1 MEKGIKN
8 PLSSTAKIALE
19 DGTILEGEGFGHETT
34 ATGEIVFSTG
44 MTGYVEGLTDPSFK
58 GQIMMST
65 YPLQGNYGVS
75 EEWYQSGKIQ
85 VEGFIVRE
93 VCREPSMY
101 SSGKTLDEFLR
112 EFKIPGISGI
122 DTRDLTIK
130 IREKGAMK
138 CAITTEEV
146 EDSELIAQAKN
157 QLSIVDMDLVPQ
169 VSTKETVLFGEKMKQ
184 RVALIDCGV
193 KKNIINGFLDRD
205 IGVVLFPYDTDYE
218 TILDYDPNGLMVS
231 CGPGNPERVT
241 ETIDTLQKIS
251 NRLPIFGICMGQQII
266 AKSFGAKIYKMKFGH
281 RGANQP
287 VKDLVSGKVFITSQ
301 NHGFSIDAKSLDDTP
316 LELTQINLNDNTPE
330 GFSHEELPL
339 HCVQY
344 HPEAGPGPNDTSF
357 VFDKFKQMM
366 DEY

>member
-1 MEKGIKN
+1 MGNGVKN
-8 PLSSTAKIALE
+8 PHSSTAKIALE
-19 DGTILEGEGFGHETT
+19 DGTIIKGEGFGHETT

-44 MTGYVEGLTDPSFK
+44 MTGYVEGLTDPSFR
-58 GQIMMST
+58 GQILMST
-65 YPLQGNYGVS
+65 YPLQGNYGVN

-93 VCREPSMY
+93 VCREPSMF
-101 SSGKTLDEFLR
+101 SSQKTLDEFLR
-112 EFKIPGISGI
+112 EFKVPGISGI

-138 CAITTEEV
+138 CAITTEGL

-169 VSTKETVLFGEKMKQ
+169 VSTKETIIFGEEKKQ
-184 RVALIDCGV
+184 KAAVIDCGV
-193 KKNIINGFLDRD
+193 KKNIIDGFLERD
-205 IGVVLFPYDTDYE
+205 IGVVLFPYNTDYK
-218 TILDYDPNGLMVS
+218 TILDVDANGLMIS
-231 CGPGNPERVT
+231 CGPGNPEKVT
-241 ETIDTLQKIS
+241 ETIDTMQKIV

-287 VKDLVSGKVFITSQ
+287 VKDLRSGKVFITSQ
-301 NHGFSIDAKSLDDTP
+301 NHGFSIDAKSLDGTP

-330 GFSHEELPL
+330 GFSHKELPL

-357 VFDKFKQMM
+357 IFDEFKQMM
-366 DEY
+366 DDY